1 MNNYRKLF
9 FTSTVPNYD
18 QIVKTRFPTIF
29 FILCYRY
36 NILIENVLHV
46 EFWCR
51 SDDVTY
57 EHKKQVLQVS
67 KNISPLDF
75 QDLVSSINCSVWC
88 KIQFLVHLKI
98 EKIQLIQ
105 IIQNIKKFFSINTFT
120 NSIAD
125 LLKNVEFLNSLR
137 GQTILNFL

>member
-1 MNNYRKLF
+1 MDRIGSNEQVSEVIFYDNCA
-9 FTSTVPNYD
+9 SD

-36 NILIENVLHV
+36 NILIENVLHA

-57 EHKKQVLQVS
+57 EHKKQVLLVS

-75 QDLVSSINCSVWC
+75 QDLVSSINFSVWC
-88 KIQFLVHLKI
+88 KRKDLVNLDYSEYQEILLNQYFHKFHRRF
-98 EKIQLIQ
+98 
-105 IIQNIKKFFSINTFT
+105 IKKC
-120 NSIAD
+120 
-125 LLKNVEFLNSLR
+125 
-137 GQTILNFL
+137 